1 MERKQNMWTR
11 DTHKLAGKPS
21 DLVAAVFFDQ
31 TSARDAI
38 ADLKLARFQ
47 PDQVAVA
54 VPEYRKQDAPL
65 DTKGKHS
72 MLWKL
77 RHSFE
82 NDLQSQG
89 ADVSS
94 EKSLSRAH
102 AGNPPY
108 TEIDLVESLSAMG
121 VARDTIKLL
130 EDRMGEDGLLILV
143 HAPERL
149 DEVESILVQNR
160 GMLRTVMATQP
171 SSTTIRS

>member
-1 MERKQNMWTR
+1 MWTH

-47 PDQVAVA
+47 ADQIAVA
-54 VPEYRKQDAPL
+54 VPEYRKQDIPL
-65 DTKGKHS
+65 EAHGKHS

-82 NDLQSQG
+82 HDLQSHG
-89 ADVSS
+89 ADLSS
-94 EKSLSRAH
+94 GKHLEEAH
-102 AGNPPY
+102 AGDPPY
-108 TEIDLVESLSAMG
+108 TEIDLVETLSAIG

-130 EDRMGEDGLLILV
+130 EDRMGENGLLILV
-143 HAPERL
+143 HAPERI
-149 DEVESILVQNR
+149 DEVESILVKNR
-160 GMLRTVMATQP
+160 GMLRTVMVTQP

>member
-1 MERKQNMWTR
+1 MWTR
-11 DTHKLAGKPS
+11 DTHKFAGKPS

-38 ADLKLARFQ
+38 ADLNLARFHA
-47 PDQVAVA
+47 DEIAVA
-54 VPEYRKQDAPL
+54 VPEYRKQDSPL
-65 DTKGKHS
+65 DTDGKHS

-77 RHSFE
+77 RHSFQH
-82 NDLQSQG
+82 DLQSQG
-89 ADVSS
+89 ADFSS
-94 EKSLSRAH
+94 QKHLAKASEED
-102 AGNPPY
+102 PPY
-108 TEIDLVESLSAMG
+108 TEIDLVESLGAMG

-143 HAPERL
+143 HAPECI
-149 DEVESILVQNR
+149 DEAESILVKNR